1 MYIRLYT
8 VFDQVQLFVI
18 VESESKILY
27 RNLLRIVIFLNS
39 CKVGMTVMRVH
50 GYDPLNTVNKSQND
64 GSESETGSKVRLMT
78 AISRLKLE

>member
-1 MYIRLYT
+1 
-8 VFDQVQLFVI
+8 
-18 VESESKILY
+18 
-27 RNLLRIVIFLNS
+27 
-39 CKVGMTVMRVH
+39 MTVMRVH